1 MGIQVGGDDQRE
13 DQAIVDVRIL
23 IAVLGTTTTAAI
35 QAATSSIT
43 IRTLAVQLLPAAD
56 GGVLIAVQGVRF
68 AGMAASPR
76 RLSSRPPLAV
86 KTGRR
91 LLLLL
96 HGCDPRPRSW
106 HATADNM

>member
-13 DQAIVDVRIL
+13 DQALVDVRIL
-23 IAVLGTTTTAAI
+23 IAVLRAATTAAI

-68 AGMAASPR
+68 AAASPR
-76 RLSSRPPLAV
+76 RRSSRPPLAV

-96 HGCDPRPRSW
+96 HGCDPRPPLL
-106 HATADNM
+106 ACKGG